1 MSVNDLA
8 HLVLNAPAFTFI
20 AVFVWN
26 RNKMSTLRKL
36 VKDVIEVLSILDEL
50 ISAVQHYWTK
60 WTTKKAALAFGLA

>member
-8 HLVLNAPAFTFI
+8 HLVLSAPAFAFI

-26 RNKMSTLRKL
+26 RNKMSTLRKF

-50 ISAVQHYWTK
+50 ISAVQYYWTK
-60 WTTKKAALAFGLA
+60 WTTKKPR